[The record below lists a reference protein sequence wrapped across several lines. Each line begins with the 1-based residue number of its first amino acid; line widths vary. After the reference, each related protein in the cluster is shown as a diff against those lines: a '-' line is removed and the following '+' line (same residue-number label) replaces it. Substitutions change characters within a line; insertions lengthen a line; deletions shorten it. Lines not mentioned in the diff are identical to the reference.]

1 MRVNVPRPSQLG
13 LFWLG
18 IQAVWGAL
26 LGISLQARSIQL
38 GGAHALS
45 AYGTIATVG
54 ALVAAAVQI
63 VVGPLAD
70 RRRSQGG
77 RRIEFYVAGVAVAAT
92 AIVWFYLA
100 ASFAQLVG
108 AFMLL
113 QLGMNIATGP
123 YQAVIPDY
131 VVPERAGTASAWMAA
146 LQSLGN
152 ALGVLIAALAR
163 DLRIVGAALAIVLA
177 STCAA
182 SIVHVRTL
190 MLQPVVAQRLR
201 FTRAFADLFISRA
214 LIYVGFY
221 TLLGYLFF
229 YVAATLHAAT
239 QTQIRM
245 LSGVLFL
252 LFLVAGAL
260 GAVAGA
266 RPSDRFDR
274 RAVVSIAGACFVV
287 GLGAFL
293 IGRNTLALYLAS
305 IVAGGAW
312 GAFLTA
318 DWALG
323 CAILPKSALATAM
336 GVWNLALILPQVVA
350 PALTTALLSAFH
362 MLTSPAAPRAAFVFA
377 AVEVLAGIAW
387 VWRLPPQRASV

>member
-1 MRVNVPRPSQLG
+1 MRDTGPKPSQLG

-26 LGISLQARSIQL
+26 LGISLQARSTQL
-38 GGAHALS
+38 GGAHAL
-45 AYGTIATVG
+45 AVYGTIATVG
-54 ALVAAAVQI
+54 ALVAAVVQI

-70 RRRSQGG
+70 RRRTRGS
-77 RRIEFYVAGVAVAAT
+77 RRIEFYVAGT
-92 AIVWFYLA
+92 AIAAAALLWFYLA
-100 ASFAQLVG
+100 PSFAQLIG

-113 QLGMNIATGP
+113 QLGMNVATGP

-131 VVPERAGTASAWMAA
+131 VAPERAGTASAWMAA

-152 ALGVLIAALAR
+152 AVGVLVAALVEDLRVVAAVLGAVLIA
-163 DLRIVGAALAIVLA
+163 
-177 STCAA
+177 TCAGSVA
-182 SIVHVRTL
+182 HVRTL
-190 MLQPVVAQRLR
+190 LLRPVIAQPLR
-201 FTRAFADLFISRA
+201 FTRAFADLFVSRA

-229 YVAATLHAAT
+229 YVASTQPAAT
-239 QTQIRM
+239 QAQVRA

-252 LFLVAGAL
+252 LFLVAGAI

-266 RPSDRFDR
+266 RPSNRFDR
-274 RAVVSIAGACFVV
+274 RAVVTVAAVCFIAG
-287 GLGAFL
+287 LGVFL
-293 IGRNTLALYLAS
+293 LGRGTFELYVAAA
-305 IVAGGAW
+305 VAGGAW

-336 GVWNLALILPQVVA
+336 GVWNLALILPQIIA
-350 PALTTALLSAFH
+350 PSLTTALLS
-362 MLTSPAAPRAAFVFA
+362 LLRVLNAASASHFAFVFA
-377 AVEVLAGIAW
+377 MCEVCAGMLW
-387 VWRLPPQRASV
+387 VWRLPPQRGGV